1 MDTRS
6 KILKAAGVFAG
17 AVGSGAPGPASDPIA
32 RSRPITLVT
41 GYFDVLRA
49 AHVEALEAVCRPG
62 HALLVVLR
70 HSPSAVLPVRAR
82 AELVAALRMV
92 DYVVTADDGE
102 LDALISSL
110 KPAQIVR
117 LEDGDRVRA
126 SELKQHVQ
134 RRQSC

>member
-6 KILKAAGVFAG
+6 KIL
-17 AVGSGAPGPASDPIA
+17 SGAAALASDK
-32 RSRPITLVT
+32 PITLVT

-49 AHVEALEAVCRPG
+49 GHIQALEAVCRPG
-62 HALLVVLR
+62 HVLLVVIR
-70 HSPSAVLPVRAR
+70 PHPNAILPLRAR

-92 DYVVTADDGE
+92 DYVVTADDRE
-102 LDALISSL
+102 LETLVSSL
-110 KPAQIVR
+110 EPAQIVR
-117 LEDGDRVRA
+117 LEDADRVRA